1 VSRQSRKHRKSGS
14 HQRRRTAPA
23 PLPGLIVADPLAK
36 RPRLTVIAFGP
47 ESVVE
52 RTVERLEEVA
62 ELRGRFPVLWLN
74 VDGLGDAATIEQVGE
89 LFGLHRLALEDAVNT
104 HQRAKLDLFDSAV
117 FIVARMAEA
126 RRPVVL
132 EQLSLF
138 LGADFVVTFQES
150 EGDCWDPLRKR
161 IREGAGRVRHHGPD
175 FLVYCLIDAAI
186 DAYFPLLEACGDDLD
201 AIEESVVARPGRE
214 SLDRLHHMKGEL
226 LSLRRAIWP
235 HREML
240 AALARESTPFVTDS
254 TRLYLRDCHDHVI
267 QIAELLET
275 YRELTADL
283 RDLYM
288 SAVSNR
294 INETMRVLT
303 IIATIFIPITFIASI
318 FGMNFDPAA
327 SPWNMPELR
336 WRWGYPVALGSMV
349 LTATGMGWYFYR
361 RGWLSSIDGL
371 PTPAGPRQPHRPQSV
386 SEPSSHG
393 GVPR

>member
-1 VSRQSRKHRKSGS
+1 MPRQSRKRRKSGA

-23 PLPGLIVADPLAK
+23 PLPGSIVADPLAK
-36 RPRLTVIAFGP
+36 RPRLTVIAYGP
-47 ESVVE
+47 DRVVE
-52 RTVERLEEVA
+52 RSIDLPEEVA
-62 ELRGRFPVLWLN
+62 ELRGQFPVLWLN
-74 VDGLGDAATIEQVGE
+74 VDGLGDAATIEHVGE

-104 HQRAKLDLFDSAV
+104 HQRAKLDLFETSV
-117 FIVARMAEA
+117 FIVARMADT
-126 RRPVVL
+126 RRPVTL

-150 EGDCWDPLRKR
+150 EGDCWDPLRNR
-161 IREGAGRVRHHGPD
+161 IREGAGRARHQGPD

-201 AIEESVVARPGRE
+201 SIEESVVAQPGRE

-226 LSLRRAIWP
+226 LALRRAIWP

-267 QIAELLET
+267 QIADLLET

-318 FGMNFDPAA
+318 FGMNFDPGA

-336 WRWGYPVALGSMV
+336 WRWGYPVALFAMA
-349 LTATGMGWYFYR
+349 LTAAGMGWYFYR
-361 RGWLSSIDGL
+361 RGWLASIDGL
-371 PTPAGPRQPHRPQSV
+371 EPRVDQRHPRHSLLVHEHHSHR
-386 SEPSSHG
+386 ET
-393 GVPR
+393 